1 MTLIQTSLK
10 ESFSFSLSTSK
21 SNQPV
26 NSPNSVNILERSQVM
41 RTDKTS
47 TKRHGIDIIPNSHKQ
62 LTRKLT
68 IIIERIN
75 VEIFAHLLSSV
86 TALDGRGGSS
96 NTSGS
101 LGLLLLTGTA
111 ELKKRLYYLTKKF
124 FNFVV
129 RRRIKEFMFWPMS
142 NPLIF

>member
-10 ESFSFSLSTSK
+10 ESFSFSLSTTK

-111 ELKKRLYYLTKKF
+111 ELKKKLYYLTKKF

>member
-111 ELKKRLYYLTKKF
+111 ELKKKLYYLTKKF

>member
-10 ESFSFSLSTSK
+10 ESFSFSLGTSK
-21 SNQPV
+21 STQPV
-26 NSPNSVNILERSQVM
+26 NSPNSVNILERGQLM

-47 TKRHGIDIIPNSHKQ
+47 NKRHGIDIIPNSHKQ

-75 VEIFAHLLSSV
+75 VQIFAHLFASV

-111 ELKKRLYYLTKKF
+111 ELKKKVILSYQ
-124 FNFVV
+124 
-129 RRRIKEFMFWPMS
+129 E
-142 NPLIF
+142 IFSTLL

>member
-1 MTLIQTSLK
+1 
-10 ESFSFSLSTSK
+10 
-21 SNQPV
+21 
-26 NSPNSVNILERSQVM
+26 M

-47 TKRHGIDIIPNSHKQ
+47 TKRHGIDMIPNSHKQ

-75 VEIFAHLLSSV
+75 VQIFANLLASV

-111 ELKKRLYYLTKKF
+111 ELKKNVDYLIKKF

-129 RRRIKEFMFWPMS
+129 KKAEKEKD
-142 NPLIF
+142 

>member
-10 ESFSFSLSTSK
+10 ESFSFSLGTSK
-21 SNQPV
+21 STQPV
-26 NSPNSVNILERSQVM
+26 NSPNSVNILERGQLM

-47 TKRHGIDIIPNSHKQ
+47 NKRHGIDIIPNSHKQ

-68 IIIERIN
+68 ILIERIN
-75 VEIFAHLLSSV
+75 VQIFAHLLASV

-111 ELKKRLYYLTKKF
+111 ELKKKVILSYQEIFQLCCKK
-124 FNFVV
+124 
-129 RRRIKEFMFWPMS
+129 S
-142 NPLIF
+142 

>member
-10 ESFSFSLSTSK
+10 ESFSFSLGTSK
-21 SNQPV
+21 STQPV
-26 NSPNSVNILERSQVM
+26 NSPNSVSILERGQLM

-75 VEIFAHLLSSV
+75 VQIFANLLASV

-111 ELKKRLYYLTKKF
+111 ELKKKLYYLIKKF

-129 RRRIKEFMFWPMS
+129 KKAEKEKD
-142 NPLIF
+142 

>member
-1 MTLIQTSLK
+1 MQL
-10 ESFSFSLSTSK
+10 
-21 SNQPV
+21 
-26 NSPNSVNILERSQVM
+26 M

-47 TKRHGIDIIPNSHKQ
+47 IKRHGIDIIRNSHKQ

-68 IIIERIN
+68 IIEERIN
-75 VEIFAHLLSSV
+75 VQIFAHLLASV

-111 ELKKRLYYLTKKF
+111 ELKKKLHYLTTKF
-124 FNFVV
+124 FNFVE
-129 RRRIKEFMFWPMS
+129 KKAEKKKD
-142 NPLIF
+142 

>member
-10 ESFSFSLSTSK
+10 ESFSFSLGTSK
-21 SNQPV
+21 STQPV
-26 NSPNSVNILERSQVM
+26 NSPNSVNILERGQLM

-47 TKRHGIDIIPNSHKQ
+47 NKRHGIDIIPNSHKQ

-68 IIIERIN
+68 IITERIN
-75 VEIFAHLLSSV
+75 FQIFAHLLSSV
-86 TALDGRGGSS
+86 TALDGKGGSS

-111 ELKKRLYYLTKKF
+111 ELKKKLYYLTKKF

-129 RRRIKEFMFWPMS
+129 KKAEKEKD
-142 NPLIF
+142 

>member
-1 MTLIQTSLK
+1 
-10 ESFSFSLSTSK
+10 
-21 SNQPV
+21 
-26 NSPNSVNILERSQVM
+26 M

-75 VEIFAHLLSSV
+75 VQIFAHLLASV
-86 TALDGRGGSS
+86 TALDDRGGSS

-111 ELKKRLYYLTKKF
+111 ELKKKVDYLIKKF

-129 RRRIKEFMFWPMS
+129 KKAEKEKD
-142 NPLIF
+142 

>member
-10 ESFSFSLSTSK
+10 ESFSFSLGTSK
-21 SNQPV
+21 STQPV
-26 NSPNSVNILERSQVM
+26 NSPNSVNILERGQLM

-47 TKRHGIDIIPNSHKQ
+47 NKRHGIDIIPNSHKQ

-68 IIIERIN
+68 IITERIN
-75 VEIFAHLLSSV
+75 FQIFAHLLSSV

-111 ELKKRLYYLTKKF
+111 ELKKKLHYLTTKF
-124 FNFVV
+124 FNFVE
-129 RRRIKEFMFWPMS
+129 KKAEKKKD
-142 NPLIF
+142 

>member
-1 MTLIQTSLK
+1 
-10 ESFSFSLSTSK
+10 
-21 SNQPV
+21 
-26 NSPNSVNILERSQVM
+26 M

-75 VEIFAHLLSSV
+75 VQIFAHLLASV

-111 ELKKRLYYLTKKF
+111 ELKKKVDYLIKKF

-129 RRRIKEFMFWPMS
+129 KKGEKEKD
-142 NPLIF
+142 

>member
-1 MTLIQTSLK
+1 
-10 ESFSFSLSTSK
+10 
-21 SNQPV
+21 
-26 NSPNSVNILERSQVM
+26 M

-47 TKRHGIDIIPNSHKQ
+47 IKRHGIDIIPNSHKQ

-75 VEIFAHLLSSV
+75 VQIFAHLLASV

-111 ELKKRLYYLTKKF
+111 ELKKKVILSYQEIFQLCCKKSWKGEGLKRSYF
-124 FNFVV
+124 DQWV
-129 RRRIKEFMFWPMS
+129 IPWMS
-142 NPLIF
+142 RATSD

>member
-1 MTLIQTSLK
+1 
-10 ESFSFSLSTSK
+10 
-21 SNQPV
+21 
-26 NSPNSVNILERSQVM
+26 M

-62 LTRKLT
+62 FTRKLT

-111 ELKKRLYYLTKKF
+111 ELKKKLRYLTKKF

-129 RRRIKEFMFWPMS
+129 KKAEKEKD
-142 NPLIF
+142 

>member
-10 ESFSFSLSTSK
+10 ESFSFSLSTTK

-68 IIIERIN
+68 IIVERIN
-75 VEIFAHLLSSV
+75 VQIFAHLLSSV
-86 TALDGRGGSS
+86 TVLDGRGGSS

-111 ELKKRLYYLTKKF
+111 ELKKSCIILPR
-124 FNFVV
+124 NF
-129 RRRIKEFMFWPMS
+129 S
-142 NPLIF
+142 TLL

>member
-10 ESFSFSLSTSK
+10 KSFSFPLGTSK
-21 SNQPV
+21 STQPV
-26 NSPNSVNILERSQVM
+26 NSPNSVNILERGQLM

-47 TKRHGIDIIPNSHKQ
+47 IKRHGIDIIPNSHKQ

-68 IIIERIN
+68 IIVERIN
-75 VEIFAHLLSSV
+75 VQIFAHLLSSV
-86 TALDGRGGSS
+86 TVLDGRGGSS

-111 ELKKRLYYLTKKF
+111 ELKKKLYYLTKKF

-129 RRRIKEFMFWPMS
+129 KKAEKEKD
-142 NPLIF
+142 

>member
-10 ESFSFSLSTSK
+10 ESFSFSLGTSK
-21 SNQPV
+21 SAQPV
-26 NSPNSVNILERSQVM
+26 NSPNSVNTLERGQLM
-41 RTDKTS
+41 RIDKTS
-47 TKRHGIDIIPNSHKQ
+47 IKRHGIDIIPNSHKQ

-75 VEIFAHLLSSV
+75 VQIFAHLFASV

-111 ELKKRLYYLTKKF
+111 ELKKKVIFSYQEIFQLCCKK
-124 FNFVV
+124 
-129 RRRIKEFMFWPMS
+129 S
-142 NPLIF
+142 